1 MWKPRASWE
10 VPQSD
15 VGRWVSVCVCVW
27 MIWGYWGDNRG
38 FRGLVDPEG
47 VRSRSVW
54 VRLLKAFLTCTHTH
68 TCRHTHAHTG
78 HCSYSLW
85 TSSCILDSAL
95 CVNVCPSMCVMSE
108 RAQYIRSPG
117 RCSNQPQSQY
127 GWHTAPAHRQ
137 EPISTKPGHIIALAA
152 NSDQC
157 KNLSLCAFAWMC
169 DYFMSMWVCM
179 NTLHFLSI
187 ASLFMDFSFPCLER
201 WRGCKGN

>member
-68 TCRHTHAHTG
+68 TCRHTHTG

-169 DYFMSMWVCM
+169 DYFMSMWVYEYSSFSQHSI
-179 NTLHFLSI
+179 TFYGFLF
-187 ASLFMDFSFPCLER
+187 LLLGKMER
-201 WRGCKGN
+201 M